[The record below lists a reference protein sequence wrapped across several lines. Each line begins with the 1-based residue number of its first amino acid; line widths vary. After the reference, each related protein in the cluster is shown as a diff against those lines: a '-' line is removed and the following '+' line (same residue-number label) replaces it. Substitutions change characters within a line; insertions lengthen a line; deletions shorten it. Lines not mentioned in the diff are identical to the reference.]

1 MKQRKQN
8 GITAIIAVLV
18 TLSLFTACKNKEG
31 NMDIVKIR
39 NDIEKLV
46 ENSGFSGCI
55 LLKDK
60 NKHIIFSYFCGDASK
75 EYEVKNSLDTRF
87 SIASIGKSITG
98 IVITKLMEEGRIDL
112 SQTVSEYVDLKNNIY
127 NQITIEQLLTH
138 TSGLGD
144 YFIQAF
150 NTSRF
155 TPYENLSDYI
165 DIIEQADLAFS
176 PGEKW
181 SYSNL
186 GYIVL
191 GLVVESITGMSFRS
205 YVEQTIFIPANMTNS
220 GFWLNDE
227 IIKNRATCYAYDNE
241 RKKWRAQTFMP
252 ILRGDS
258 AGGWYS
264 TVEDLSNFMDAVL
277 SNTLLSEFY
286 TDKAITPKPEL
297 NAPNYGYGF
306 FISDRKIGHG
316 GNGMGIS
323 TYLGHYKFIGYTL
336 AVLCNYPS
344 GADDVNRI
352 FDKYLMEKR

>member
-1 MKQRKQN
+1 MKKHL
-8 GITAIIAVLV
+8 GIIWGILLLVLCC
-18 TLSLFTACKNKEG
+18 LSECGHNEE
-31 NMDIVKIR
+31 NMDIVKIKSEI
-39 NDIEKLV
+39 DKLV
-46 ENSGFSGCI
+46 ENDEFSGCI

-60 NKHIIFSYFCGDASK
+60 NKNVIFSYFCGYASK
-75 EYEVKNSLDTRF
+75 EYEVKNSLDTKF
-87 SIASIGKSITG
+87 NVASVGKSITG
-98 IVITKLMEEGRIDL
+98 IAITKLTEEGKIDL
-112 SQTVSEYVDLKNNIY
+112 SKTVSEYINLKNNIY

-144 YFIQAF
+144 YFMQAF

-155 TPYENLSDYI
+155 SPYENLSDYI
-165 DIIEQADLAFS
+165 DIIEQAALSFS

-181 SYSNL
+181 AYSNL

-191 GLVVESITGMSFRS
+191 GLVVESLTGMTCRS
-205 YVEQTIFIPANMTNS
+205 YVEQTIFIPANMNNS

-241 RKKWRAQTFMP
+241 RKIWRAQNFMP

-277 SNTLLSEFY
+277 SNTLFSEFY
-286 TDKAITPKPEL
+286 TDKAITPKLEL

-306 FISDRKIGHG
+306 YVSDRKISHG

-323 TYLGHYKFIGYTL
+323 AQLTHYKLNGYTL
-336 AVLCNYPS
+336 VVLCNYPS
-344 GADDVNRI
+344 GSMEIEKI
-352 FDKYLMEKR
+352 FDNILFY